1 MNALHVDLARYY
13 AEQDEYAAFDA
24 LVEFVQEEIAEETE
38 RLYTKLY
45 EWERPMTE
53 AAKQAIRDFSYK
65 KAYFCVLRDKQE
77 ECMSQEYAKL
87 IRVMHEDFA
96 QHAKQAGMTVDEYE
110 EYELATE

>member
-1 MNALHVDLARYY
+1 MNALSVDLARYQERI
-13 AEQDEYAAFDA
+13 AEYEAFDA
-24 LVEFVQEEIAEETE
+24 LVESAQEEIAEETE
-38 RLYTKLY
+38 RLYATLY

-53 AAKQAIRDFSYK
+53 ASKQAIRDFSYK

-77 ECMSQEYAKL
+77 ECMIQEYAKL

-96 QHAKQAGMTVDEYE
+96 QHAKQACMTVDEYE